1 MSSSYLSFPTSTPPP
16 LVCLLKSIDDF
27 RLCYPS
33 HCHRPYIPIA
43 VQLPQ
48 LHHTLCERG
57 HCRVAWSCLSL
68 TAQTHSYITPL
79 PCLLLSLPVAQSK
92 CAKLQPVI
100 SPSVCSRFVS
110 VSGQTFITSSTYSYL
125 AVYPTIT
132 HPYHQ
137 SHPLL
142 PKHTPYTAT
151 AVQA

>member
-57 HCRVAWSCLSL
+57 HCRVTWSCLSL

-92 CAKLQPVI
+92 CAAKSYLEAPTCHLTI
-100 SPSVCSRFVS
+100 SLFSLCLCFWPNFYHFLHIFISGSLSHNHPSISS
-110 VSGQTFITSSTYSYL
+110 VSST
-125 AVYPTIT
+125 P
-132 HPYHQ
+132 P
-137 SHPLL
+137 
-142 PKHTPYTAT
+142 
-151 AVQA
+151 